1 MTLEPRAVLDTNVL
15 ISALVF
21 KQGVIATLRQ
31 TWQVKG
37 FTPLVSR
44 ATVTELIRV
53 LAYPKFRLTKIE
65 QEELLADYLPYCN
78 VISMPLELP
87 AVPDCRDPFDIP
99 FLQLALVGR
108 ANYLVTGDRDLLSLT
123 ALFEIPIVNA
133 EQFLEILSQ

>member
-21 KQGVIATLRQ
+21 KQGVLATLRQ

-44 ATVTELIRV
+44 TTVTELIRV
-53 LAYPKFRLTKIE
+53 LSYPKFKLTRVE

-78 VISMPLELP
+78 VRSMPLELP
-87 AVPDCRDPFDIP
+87 AVPDCRDPLDVP

-123 ALFEIPIVNA
+123 ALFEIPIVKA
-133 EQFLEILSQ
+133 EQFLAILSP

>member
-1 MTLEPRAVLDTNVL
+1 
-15 ISALVF
+15 
-21 KQGVIATLRQ
+21 
-31 TWQVKG
+31 
-37 FTPLVSR
+37 
-44 ATVTELIRV
+44 
-53 LAYPKFRLTKIE
+53 
-65 QEELLADYLPYCN
+65 
-78 VISMPLELP
+78 MPLELP

>member
-1 MTLEPRAVLDTNVL
+1 MTVELRAVLDTNVL

-21 KQGVIATLRQ
+21 KQGVLATLRQ

-53 LAYPKFRLTKIE
+53 LAYPKFRLTKVE

-78 VISMPLELP
+78 VIPMPLELP
-87 AVPDCRDPFDIP
+87 AVPDCRDPFDVP

-108 ANYLVTGDRDLLSLT
+108 ANYLVTGDRDLLTVT

-133 EQFLEILSQ
+133 EQFLVILSP

>member
-1 MTLEPRAVLDTNVL
+1 MTLELRVVLDTNVL

-21 KQGVIATLRQ
+21 KQGILATLRQ
-31 TWQVKG
+31 TWQGKG

-53 LAYPKFRLTKIE
+53 LAYPKFRLSKTE

-78 VISMPLELP
+78 VIPMQLELP
-87 AVPDCRDPFDIP
+87 AVPDCRDLFDVP
-99 FLQLALVGR
+99 FLQLALVGQ
-108 ANYLVTGDRDLLSLT
+108 ADYLVTGDRDLLSLT

-133 EQFLEILSQ
+133 EQFLAILSP